1 MFRRL
6 GTKANPSIELRRS
19 AVRVA
24 GYHQAQGALV
34 SQLDLALRAE
44 VSARH
49 LSFIET
55 GRSRPTS
62 EMIIRLAQQL
72 DVPLRERNVLLLSG
86 GYAPAYPANGLAD
99 PPMSAVHEA
108 IEHVLRAHEPL
119 PAVVIDARWDLVAA
133 NDAVPLLT
141 EGASETL
148 LEPPVNVLRLSM
160 HPEGMASRIV
170 NLAEWR
176 AHLLHR
182 LNHDIE
188 AAGDPA
194 LIALRDELATYP
206 SPPPATRPDT
216 RAILVPLRV
225 RVRGAVLVHVGADA
239 GLGFDIGGGVGI
251 ETDGFCGA
259 AVIHGSGKDQVSKG
273 HFLIGDGIADSIFGH
288 RSSRSLVWVGFVCC
302 SLSDTKGLRAAVGPS
317 LGSLGAGVGDFGTG
331 IE

>member
-1 MFRRL
+1 VTSTTVPRLYAEEPASVGRLLRGWRERRRL
-6 GTKANPSIELRRS
+6 
-19 AVRVA
+19 
-24 GYHQAQGALV
+24 

-72 DVPLRERNVLLLSG
+72 EVPLRERNVLLLSG
-86 GYAPAYPANGLAD
+86 GYAPAYPANSLAD

-108 IEHVLRAHEPL
+108 IEHVLRAHEPF

-133 NDAVPLLT
+133 NDAVPVLMQ
-141 EGASETL
+141 GASPAL
-148 LEPPVNVLRLSM
+148 LEPPVNVLRLSL

-182 LNHDIE
+182 LSHDIE
-188 AAGDPA
+188 STGDPA

-206 SPPPATRPDT
+206 SPPPLTRPDT
-216 RAILVPLRV
+216 RAILVPLRM
-225 RVRGAVLVHVGADA
+225 RVQGTVLSLFSTTTVFGTPRDVTLAELAIESFYPADA
-239 GLGFDIGGGVGI
+239 PTAAFWRGHGQGI
-251 ETDGFCGA
+251 PPA
-259 AVIHGSGKDQVSKG
+259 
-273 HFLIGDGIADSIFGH
+273 
-288 RSSRSLVWVGFVCC
+288 
-302 SLSDTKGLRAAVGPS
+302 
-317 LGSLGAGVGDFGTG
+317 
-331 IE
+331 